1 MDKASGRIIISLGD
15 KIETNDSEDNSD
27 SRHMD
32 DSDSDEEV
40 THFMKMHNSNIWLTS
55 ACTYIS

>member
-1 MDKASGRIIISLGD
+1 LFETDHIMDKASGRIIISLGD

-40 THFMKMHNSNIWLTS
+40 THFMKMHNSNI
-55 ACTYIS
+55 